1 MAKCELSLEKHICCF
16 GLMEFSAQRSL
27 SVVYKLYLCLS
38 ILMIVEKVDRS
49 SYTGQAN
56 RYATTRNGNAID
68 GGNGA

>member
-16 GLMEFSAQRSL
+16 GLEFSAQRSL

-38 ILMIVEKVDRS
+38 ILMIVEKVDWS

>member
-1 MAKCELSLEKHICCF
+1 
-16 GLMEFSAQRSL
+16 MEFSAQRSL